1 MLLFM
6 IRIGV
11 VRYNSTL
18 KVLYT
23 FVFIVGIILFKTTT
37 IALIG
42 GIGLGFIAGL
52 LVIIGLPYF
61 YDDPISEVTIT
72 SAIPYML
79 YWLCK

>member
-1 MLLFM
+1 M